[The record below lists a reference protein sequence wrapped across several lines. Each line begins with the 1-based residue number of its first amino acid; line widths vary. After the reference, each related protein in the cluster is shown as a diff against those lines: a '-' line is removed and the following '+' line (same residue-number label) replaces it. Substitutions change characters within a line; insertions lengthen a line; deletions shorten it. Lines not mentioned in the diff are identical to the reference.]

1 MFAFLF
7 PTSINEKKG
16 RKGHITEVN
25 PKDGDQMDLSHSR
38 DSVAVSL
45 ASWQSKSAHFI
56 VFNLQM
62 SGADTFEMGYLRL
75 AETPGFKY

>member
-16 RKGHITEVN
+16 RKGHITEAN

-45 ASWQSKSAHFI
+45 VSWQS
-56 VFNLQM
+56 
-62 SGADTFEMGYLRL
+62 
-75 AETPGFKY
+75 